1 MAVHRAVSPP
11 MNCITFD
18 PHGSLLLLLQR
29 ADQGDLRCM
38 TIQFK
43 IYNDYEITA
52 LRKLVSRTGFSRVS
66 IWRFGS
72 VILDSL
78 LLIHCSIPQIRVQ
91 LDCDSRSLTTRID
104 PRSCTRSWNALAFPQ
119 TDKVLFIS
127 RKLFANNSRLF
138 FKNFSALL
146 TGLFPSDSLEI
157 YGIYRL
163 YWPPV
168 TRQCPCRVTCLT
180 YVNVLPLQIVQC
192 SIKIELVNDSWT
204 ELRGEI
210 AGPPDTPYEG
220 GKFLLE
226 IKVPET
232 YPFNPPKVRFYSK
245 MRI

>member
-1 MAVHRAVSPP
+1 MAVYRAVSPP

-52 LRKLVSRTGFSRVS
+52 LRKLISRTGFSRVS

-127 RKLFANNSRLF
+127 RKLRITADCFSRISLPCWQACF
-138 FKNFSALL
+138 QATVWRSTASIAYIGRLSLDNVLAVSPVWL
-146 TGLFPSDSLEI
+146 TWMSFLC
-157 YGIYRL
+157 RL
-163 YWPPV
+163 YSA
-168 TRQCPCRVTCLT
+168 R
-180 YVNVLPLQIVQC
+180 
-192 SIKIELVNDSWT
+192 
-204 ELRGEI
+204 
-210 AGPPDTPYEG
+210 
-220 GKFLLE
+220 
-226 IKVPET
+226 
-232 YPFNPPKVRFYSK
+232 SK
-245 MRI
+245 